1 MLQKNKLENKIHLVT
16 CVIKISQQNI
26 DHKRYRSIGT
36 NYKLIDF
43 QKLMGDI
50 SWLRSTIGLSTYEL
64 SNLFQTLQGNSNLNS
79 PRCLTSEAEEELT
92 CVEQRLKEAYVVQIC
107 DGLYMLGPGS
117 GIVGRCGLVGVGV
130 ALWVWVLIH
139 LSQLPRSQYS
149 ASSLQMK
156 M

>member
-64 SNLFQTLQGNSNLNS
+64 SNLFQKLQGGSNSKVQSQDVQQLKQKKGVNS
-79 PRCLTSEAEEELT
+79 YRSKTA
-92 CVEQRLKEAYVVQIC
+92 RGIR
-107 DGLYMLGPGS
+107 GS
-117 GIVGRCGLVGVGV
+117 N
-130 ALWVWVLIH
+130 
-139 LSQLPRSQYS
+139 
-149 ASSLQMK
+149 
-156 M
+156 